1 MQTNN
6 PVLTRMEKEAAR
18 NGGYAGF
25 GSTAQSP
32 APSPEQLQDMYNVP
46 AAEAPPVPPTAVG
59 TGPVMTIADVIAK
72 SGLMFAIVVVA
83 AFGSWQLEVPT
94 GVVLVAMLGGFGLG
108 MWGAVSATIRP
119 AVYLGYAL
127 LMGIAL
133 GGISLW
139 YYNFANADP
148 TGPQN
153 NIVVQAVLGTFAAF
167 AAMLFLYATRI
178 IKVGNT
184 FRKVM
189 MIGMVGYLFVALASL
204 VSSFFG
210 VGEGFG
216 FYGTGGLGLLLCV
229 AGVGLA
235 AFSLALDFDAIER
248 AMAAGA
254 PEQESWRAAF
264 GIMVTLVWLYLE
276 LLRLMAI
283 LNRS

>member
-1 MQTNN
+1 
-6 PVLTRMEKEAAR
+6 VLKNMEKEAAR

-25 GSTAQSP
+25 GGTAQPP
-32 APSPEQLQDMYNVP
+32 APTPQQLQDMFDVP
-46 AAEAPPVPPTAVG
+46 AAEVRPTVAG
-59 TGPVMTIADVIAK
+59 TEPVMTIADVIAK
-72 SGLMFAIVVVA
+72 SALMFGIVVVA
-83 AFGSWQLEVPT
+83 AFGSWQLNVST
-94 GVVLVAMLGGFGLG
+94 GVVLIAMLAGLG
-108 MWGAVSATIRP
+108 LGVWGAISATIRP
-119 AVYLGYAL
+119 VVYLAYAL
-127 LMGIAL
+127 LMGVAL

-139 YYNFANADP
+139 YYNYANADP
-148 TGPQN
+148 TAPQS

-189 MIGMVGYLFVALASL
+189 LIALVGYLFVALASF
-204 VSSFFG
+204 VGAMFG
-210 VGEGFG
+210 VGDGFG

-235 AFSLALDFDAIER
+235 AFSLALDFDAVER

-254 PEQESWRAAF
+254 PERESWRAAF
-264 GIMVTLVWLYLE
+264 GIMVTLIWLYLE
-276 LLRLMAI
+276 LLRLLAI

>member
-1 MQTNN
+1 MHTNN
-6 PVLTRMEKEAAR
+6 PVLTRMETEAAR

-25 GSTAQSP
+25 GGTTKAP
-32 APSPEQLQDMYNVP
+32 APSPQQLEDMYSRP

-72 SGLMFAIVVVA
+72 AALMFAIVVVT
-83 AFGSWQLEVPT
+83 AFGAWQLEVPS
-94 GVVLVAMLGGFGLG
+94 GVVLIAMLGGLGLG
-108 MWGAVSATIRP
+108 FWGALSATVRP
-119 AVYLGYAL
+119 MVYVGYAL

-139 YYNFANADP
+139 YYNYAIEQGA
-148 TGPQN
+148 QS
-153 NIVVQAVLGTFAAF
+153 NIVVQAILGTFAAF

-189 MIGMVGYLFVALASL
+189 LIGMVGYLFVALASM

-210 VGEGFG
+210 VGQGFG
-216 FYGTGGLGLLLCV
+216 FYGTSGLGLLLCV
-229 AGVGLA
+229 VGVGLA

-248 AMAAGA
+248 AMAAGV
-254 PEQESWRAAF
+254 PEKESWRAAF

-276 LLRLMAI
+276 LLRLLAI
-283 LNRS
+283 VNRS